1 MSIATTDQA
10 KLDSTEK
17 TMASA
22 HLLDP
27 VTEQVARSFLAKV
40 KRQYNVAGAYV
51 FGSQA
56 RGDATPE
63 SDTDVA
69 ILLQGLTGKRV
80 NEAMIMADI
89 AYELMLETGIRVEAL
104 PLWESEWEHPE
115 TFNNPALIE
124 NIQREGIRL

>member
-1 MSIATTDQA
+1 M
-10 KLDSTEK
+10 DSVRV
-17 TMASA
+17 
-22 HLLDP
+22 LDP
-27 VTEQVARSFLAKV
+27 ATERVARSFLAEV
-40 KRQYNVAGAYV
+40 KRQYDVAGAYI

-69 ILLQGLTGKRV
+69 ILLCGVPGRRM

-89 AYELMLETGIRVEAL
+89 AYGLMLETGIRVEAL

-115 TFNNPALIE
+115 TFNNPDLIE
-124 NIQREGIRL
+124 NIRREGIRL